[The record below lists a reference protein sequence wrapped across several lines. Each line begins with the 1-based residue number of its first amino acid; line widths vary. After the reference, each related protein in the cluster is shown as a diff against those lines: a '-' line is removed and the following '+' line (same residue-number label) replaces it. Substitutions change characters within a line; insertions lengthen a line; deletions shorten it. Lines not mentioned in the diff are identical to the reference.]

1 MNVRLLKA
9 KRVERNLRQIDV
21 AKALGVT
28 EKTMNHKECSA
39 VNKFTADEMLGLRDI
54 LGLTTEEFLVIFFDG
69 QLTEAVK
76 FSTERI
82 NSIREVDLRR
92 ECASTA
98 RVRQF
103 GESPNPV
110 KS

>member
-39 VNKFTADEMLGLRDI
+39 ENKFTADEMLKLRDA
-54 LGLTTEEFLVIFFDG
+54 LGLTLKEFLGIFFEWD
-69 QLTEAVK
+69 LTETDK
-76 FSTERI
+76 FSAERI
-82 NSIREVDLRR
+82 NSIRNVDLRR
-92 ECASTA
+92 EMI
-98 RVRQF
+98 
-103 GESPNPV
+103 
-110 KS
+110 

>member
-39 VNKFTADEMLGLRDI
+39 ENKFSADEMLKLRDT
-54 LGLTTEEFLVIFFDG
+54 LGLSVKEFLGIFFEW
-69 QLTEAVK
+69 QLTESDK

-82 NSIREVDLRR
+82 NSIRDIDLRKGG
-92 ECASTA
+92 S
-98 RVRQF
+98 
-103 GESPNPV
+103 
-110 KS
+110 